1 MLSDEDKH
9 WLSQQLE
16 HRETRLLTEF
26 HKWASPF
33 EMRQRSHSA
42 GLRAIDAE
50 VESLADQLK
59 NVDERLK
66 RVEGR

>member
-1 MLSDEDKH
+1 MGIAVRDAPA
-9 WLSQQLE
+9 Q
-16 HRETRLLTEF
+16 
-26 HKWASPF
+26 PF
-33 EMRQRSHSA
+33 R